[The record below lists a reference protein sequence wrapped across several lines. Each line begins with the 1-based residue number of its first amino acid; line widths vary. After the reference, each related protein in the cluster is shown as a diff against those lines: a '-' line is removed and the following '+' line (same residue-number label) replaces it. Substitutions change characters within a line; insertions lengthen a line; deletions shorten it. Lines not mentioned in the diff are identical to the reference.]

1 MKTAFK
7 NYLETPLEVLQPWLA
22 VFPLL
27 SAPEL
32 TSPKIIKA
40 GKLKTKKKKKSN
52 KASDFNNMVNWPT
65 PSELVTTEYQ
75 SVTSQG
81 NKKPQKKK
89 EKEDKFEKRVT
100 VKAKKAE
107 KQN

>member
-1 MKTAFK
+1 MA
-7 NYLETPLEVLQPWLA
+7 
-22 VFPLL
+22 
-27 SAPEL
+27 
-32 TSPKIIKA
+32 
-40 GKLKTKKKKKSN
+40 
-52 KASDFNNMVNWPT
+52 NWPT